1 MLVVRGYSGLFA
13 GAASGAIAGYTVSW
27 IPTIHATVYCSAFGA
42 IFGIASTY
50 WTARIQLKSPLPN
63 TVWSW
68 VGVVFTLLLSIGF
81 ASNSFTIWEDEILLF
96 FLTTIGVLFLCSSLR
111 QSGVNRTLGVYH
123 SASFVLL
130 GRLASFSR
138 LCREEQMPYCVST
151 YYSSA
156 NSSTSASWQ
165 LSIPYILAFLLPG
178 IVASYYEGTRSYHG
192 MATLWIGF
200 AFRLG
205 LLLTALFWTL
215 DAADDGNWL
224 PQIPSAYLKTTKV
237 ILAQIVLGTAFAA
250 GYSTYTWCAPLLQIQ
265 SRPSRA
271 QDARKIWDKGDL
283 VLSRDGAS
291 ALTVQGYSNL
301 HGSRYALLLTVWTL
315 GITVLQKPMGQ
326 AAMGILLWQIFCL
339 LEIVAVNGL
348 ADKVVV
354 GPTVLALLGGYH
366 FFKTGH
372 QATLSSIQWES
383 AFVPLKGVRYPWSPL
398 LVVLNTFGPQIL
410 CAVAVPATVLWKQP
424 ARKKGLL
431 GAVAGAVAT
440 HLLVLATVGVATT
453 VWAGWLRRH
462 LMLYRIFS
470 PRWMVASGVL
480 LVVDLVAVLVGIGG
494 TKWSFGSVAEVFGWA

>member
-1 MLVVRGYSGLFA
+1 
-13 GAASGAIAGYTVSW
+13 
-27 IPTIHATVYCSAFGA
+27 
-42 IFGIASTY
+42 
-50 WTARIQLKSPLPN
+50 
-63 TVWSW
+63 
-68 VGVVFTLLLSIGF
+68 
-81 ASNSFTIWEDEILLF
+81 
-96 FLTTIGVLFLCSSLR
+96 
-111 QSGVNRTLGVYH
+111 
-123 SASFVLL
+123 
-130 GRLASFSR
+130 
-138 LCREEQMPYCVST
+138 MPYCVST

-453 VWAGWLRRH
+453 
-462 LMLYRIFS
+462 
-470 PRWMVASGVL
+470 
-480 LVVDLVAVLVGIGG
+480 
-494 TKWSFGSVAEVFGWA
+494 